1 MKDMSAP
8 VYPQMNNVMEPD
20 GGFTFGASGPIQGL
34 TKREYFAAMAMQGV
48 VSNARL
54 KEGITDEEVVKVAVA
69 YADALLSALGGE

>member
-1 MKDMSAP
+1 MSSKDESTVFP
-8 VYPQMNNVMEPD
+8 
-20 GGFTFGASGPIQGL
+20 GHISIGPGRAIDPGL
-34 TKREYFAAMAMQGV
+34 TKRELFAAMAMQGV